1 MTAAAAADPAAD
13 MREVVLRRFPLR
25 VHARNRE
32 QHDALMREL
41 SILALDTT
49 RDDADVPR
57 RLTEL
62 VESLV
67 RGYRASSE
75 PVEEVRDAAF
85 LRGEREIE
93 LTYRVP
99 AAVVG
104 AVDALEELLHEADA
118 FCRSD
123 RYLLTLSSSEEAR
136 AFRAWFFE
144 EFRRQVAGKPPTP
157 WPGGLD

>member
-1 MTAAAAADPAAD
+1 MTAAAAADL
-13 MREVVLRRFPLR
+13 REVVLQRFPLR
-25 VHARNRE
+25 VHARHRE

-41 SILALDTT
+41 SILALDTS
-49 RDDADVPR
+49 RDDTDVPR

-62 VESLV
+62 VQQLV
-67 RGYRASSE
+67 GGYRANAE
-75 PVEEVRDAAF
+75 PVEEVRDAAL
-85 LRGEREIE
+85 LRGEREID
-93 LTYRVP
+93 LVYRVP

-104 AVDALEELLHEADA
+104 AVDALEELLAEADA

-123 RYLLTLSSSEEAR
+123 RYLLTMASSQESR

-144 EFRRQVAGKPPTP
+144 QFRRQMAGEPPTP